1 MAHFGLID
9 RVRRNHAIEHAT
21 IAILVERGH
30 RPPMGGYSTPG
41 GFWVYGNFP
50 SEEVSEAANDAL
62 ERLRAGESRLAISP
76 YCGTNLAVG
85 IAGAVLL
92 ASLIRKRVASRT
104 ARVPLVAAAVLGA
117 IMVKRPLGMAAQR
130 ELTTLSEVGDA
141 EVTSDPPYVLRPP
154 RPPQGRRRQVQMRQ
168 QDGVIN
174 FHVSSCPGSGIG
186 LLP

>member
-1 MAHFGLID
+1 MSYFGLVD

-21 IAILVERGH
+21 IAVLAARGH

-41 GFWVYGNFP
+41 GFWVYGNIP
-50 SEEVSEAANDAL
+50 SDDVADAATHAL
-62 ERLRAGESRLAISP
+62 TRLRAGESRLAISP

-92 ASLIRKRVASRT
+92 AGFIRKRVPSRT

-117 IMVKRPLGMAAQR
+117 IMLKRPLGMAAQR

-141 EVTSDPPYVLRPP
+141 ELTDVRRMSL
-154 RPPQGRRRQVQMRQ
+154 GRHILHRVDVGRSRW
-168 QDGVIN
+168 
-174 FHVSSCPGSGIG
+174 GSRTV
-186 LLP
+186 

>member
-1 MAHFGLID
+1 
-9 RVRRNHAIEHAT
+9 
-21 IAILVERGH
+21 
-30 RPPMGGYSTPG
+30 MGGYSTPG

-50 SEEVSEAANDAL
+50 SDEVSGAANDAL
-62 ERLRAGESRLAISP
+62 ERLRAGESKLAVSP

-92 ASLIRKRVASRT
+92 AGLIRKRVASRA

-130 ELTTLSEVGDA
+130 EVHDA
-141 EVTSDPPYVLRPP
+141 LRGRRRGGNGNPPNVLRPP
-154 RPPQGRRRQVQMRQ
+154 HPPQGRRRQLQMGK

-174 FHVSSCPGSGIG
+174 FTRE
-186 LLP
+186 

>member
-50 SEEVSEAANDAL
+50 SDEVSEAANDAL

-141 EVTSDPPYVLRPP
+141 EVTSGIRRMSFGRHVLHRVDV
-154 RPPQGRRRQVQMRQ
+154 GRSR
-168 QDGVIN
+168 
-174 FHVSSCPGSGIG
+174 
-186 LLP
+186 